1 MSETGQRE
9 SVRPS
14 PIFLGLLGLTA
25 VGGALAWLAG
35 ETVQPLAYAGV
46 FVMVIAGWLVSLC
59 LHEFGHAFTAWRFGD
74 HDVAV
79 RGYLTLDP
87 RRYSHPMLSLGLPML
102 FIALGGI
109 GLPGAAVYVH
119 TWFMTTARR
128 TLVSLA
134 GPTVNLALAMLLLA
148 ATRLLFD
155 PIHAVLW
162 AGVAFLA
169 FLQLTA
175 LVLNLL
181 PIPGLDGYAA
191 PGAAPE
197 TRDAARPGA
206 GQAVRF
212 GVSAGPVPGADA
224 ERVVFRGGVLALR
237 PVWRVAPAGRRG
249 QRADPFLEYLVLT
262 VQSPSAGRAAGSQ
275 SSSRSRQRPYS
286 SVSPIAAAARAS
298 AATHRRKPRLGWWE
312 YGTGPKPFQP
322 WRRSW
327 SRPRWYPVRA
337 YA

>member
-1 MSETGQRE
+1 VRESGLHE

-14 PIFLGLLGLTA
+14 PIFLGLVGLTG

-35 ETVQPLAYAGV
+35 SSVRPLAYAGV
-46 FVMVIAGWLVSLC
+46 FIFVIAGWLVSLC

-109 GLPGAAVYVH
+109 GLPGGAVYVR
-119 TWFMTTARR
+119 TWFMSTTRR

-134 GPTVNLALAMLLLA
+134 GPAVNLVLAVLLLI

-155 PIHAVLW
+155 PAHAVLW
-162 AGVAFLA
+162 AGVAFLG

-181 PIPGLDGYAA
+181 PIPGLDGYDALE
-191 PGAAPE
+191 PHLSPE
-197 TRDAARPGA
+197 TQR
-206 GQAVRF
+206 
-212 GVSAGPVPGADA
+212 
-224 ERVVFRGGVLALR
+224 AL
-237 PVWRVAPAGRRG
+237 APAKQFGLL
-249 QRADPFLEYLVLT
+249 FLLFLFWAPALNQWFFGIVYWLFDLSGVPHQLAAIGSTLT
-262 VQSPSAGRAAGSQ
+262 R
-275 SSSRSRQRPYS
+275 
-286 SVSPIAAAARAS
+286 
-298 AATHRRKPRLGWWE
+298 
-312 YGTGPKPFQP
+312 F
-322 WRRSW
+322 W
-327 SRPRWYPVRA
+327 SIWF
-337 YA
+337 

>member
-1 MSETGQRE
+1 M
-9 SVRPS
+9 
-14 PIFLGLLGLTA
+14 TA

-191 PGAAPE
+191 LEPHLRPE
-197 TRDAARPGA
+197 TQRALAPAKQFALVFLLVLFLAPTLNGWF
-206 GQAVRF
+206 F
-212 GVSAGPVPGADA
+212 GVVYWLFDLS
-224 ERVVFRGGVLALR
+224 GVSHRLA
-237 PVWRVAPAGRRG
+237 
-249 QRADPFLEYLVLT
+249 
-262 VQSPSAGRAAGSQ
+262 AAGS
-275 SSSRSRQRPYS
+275 
-286 SVSPIAAAARAS
+286 VLAR
-298 AATHRRKPRLGWWE
+298 
-312 YGTGPKPFQP
+312 F
-322 WRRSW
+322 W
-327 SRPRWYPVRA
+327 SIWF
-337 YA
+337 

>member
-191 PGAAPE
+191 LEPHLRPE
-197 TRDAARPGA
+197 TQRALAPAKQFALVFLLVLFLAPTLDGWF
-206 GQAVRF
+206 F
-212 GVSAGPVPGADA
+212 GVVYWLFDLS
-224 ERVVFRGGVLALR
+224 GVSHRLA
-237 PVWRVAPAGRRG
+237 
-249 QRADPFLEYLVLT
+249 
-262 VQSPSAGRAAGSQ
+262 AAGS
-275 SSSRSRQRPYS
+275 
-286 SVSPIAAAARAS
+286 VLAR
-298 AATHRRKPRLGWWE
+298 
-312 YGTGPKPFQP
+312 F
-322 WRRSW
+322 W
-327 SRPRWYPVRA
+327 SIWF
-337 YA
+337 